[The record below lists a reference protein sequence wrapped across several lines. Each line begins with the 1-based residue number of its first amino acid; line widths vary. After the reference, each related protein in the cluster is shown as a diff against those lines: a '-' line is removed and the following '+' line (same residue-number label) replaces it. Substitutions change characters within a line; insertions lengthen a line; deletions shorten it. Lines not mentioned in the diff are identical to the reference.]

1 MKKSG
6 LIAAIIAI
14 LFLFAGLTFSIPS
27 FSSKEGVNCL
37 GCHNGYPR
45 LNNQGLE
52 YLAGGY
58 SFDSKQSDTA
68 PGFRI
73 SGAVE
78 SWFVSKKEGRSTDF
92 QLHKFELLS
101 GGRLSKNAYY
111 FAEAYFEERGGFHN
125 LGDVFITLT
134 PTSSISAKAG
144 QFQPDLILTDSERL
158 TTRRSMLYNTKVN
171 GWRLRNRQ
179 RGVAITFNQDRFS
192 LTGAVVNGN
201 GNGVE
206 SDDESDNND
215 HKDMS
220 LALSTS
226 ATDHITLGGYLYK
239 GEIPGDDEISRY
251 VFNYRQFLLDGR
263 LELNGALGYG
273 ENSDPNG
280 DGIDQKSLGYFVEGV
295 YAVRQEFLVLARYD
309 YFDPNSDIDN
319 DHNWDIVPA
328 ILYYLGENIR
338 ISGEYVFFKENRND
352 EFRAV
357 LSAVF

>member
-1 MKKSG
+1 MKKTG
-6 LIAAIIAI
+6 FFLTIVVILLI
-14 LFLFAGLTFSIPS
+14 FAGLSFSIPS
-27 FSSKEGVNCL
+27 FSAKEGVSCI
-37 GCHNGYPR
+37 GCHGGYPR
-45 LNNQGLE
+45 LNKQGLE

-111 FAEAYFEERGGFHN
+111 FAEAYFEERGAFHN

-134 PTSSISAKAG
+134 PTSEISVRAG

-158 TTRRSMLYNTKVN
+158 TSRRTMLYDIKVN

-179 RGVAITFNQDRFS
+179 RGLAVTLNHDRFS
-192 LTGAVVNGN
+192 VTGAVVNGN
-201 GNGVE
+201 GGGAEV
-206 SDDESDNND
+206 DDESDNND
-215 HKDMS
+215 HKDIS
-220 LALSTS
+220 LALSAS
-226 ATDHITLGGYLYK
+226 ATDHITLGGYLYR
-239 GEIPGDDEISRY
+239 GEIPGDDKISRY
-251 VFNYRQFLLDGR
+251 VFNYRQFLFDSR
-263 LELNGALGYG
+263 LELNGAFGYG
-273 ENSDPNG
+273 ENSDPAGNG
-280 DGIDQKSLGYFVEGV
+280 IEQKSLGYFVEGA
-295 YAVRQEFLVLARYD
+295 YAVRPEFLLLARYD
-309 YFDPNSDIDN
+309 FFDPNGDVDD
-319 DHNWDIVPA
+319 DHDWDVVPA
-328 ILYYLGENIR
+328 VFYYLGENIR
-338 ISGEYVFFKENRND
+338 ISGEYAFFKKDRND

>member
-14 LFLFAGLTFSIPS
+14 LLLFAGLTFSIPS
-27 FSSKEGVNCL
+27 FSSKEGVSCL
-37 GCHNGYPR
+37 GCHTGYPR
-45 LNNQGLE
+45 LNNQGFD

-58 SFDSKQSDTA
+58 SFDSKRSDTA
-68 PGFRI
+68 PGCRI

-78 SWFVSKKEGRSTDF
+78 SWFVSKKRGRSTDF

-101 GGRLSKNAYY
+101 GGRLSGNAFY
-111 FAEAYFEERGGFHN
+111 FAEAYFEERGAFHN

-134 PTSSISAKAG
+134 PTSNINVRAG

-158 TTRRSMLYNTKVN
+158 TTRRTLLYNTKVN

-179 RGVAITFNQDRFS
+179 RGLALTLNRDRFS
-192 LTGAVVNGN
+192 ATGAVVNGN
-201 GNGVE
+201 GNGAE
-206 SDDESDNND
+206 IADESDNND
-215 HKDMS
+215 HKDLS
-220 LALSTS
+220 LALSVA

-239 GEIPGDDEISRY
+239 GEIPGDDAISRY
-251 VFNYRQFLLDGR
+251 IFNYRHFLLGDR
-263 LELNGALGYG
+263 LEVNGAFGYG

-280 DGIDQKSLGYFVEGV
+280 LGTKQKSLGYFIEGV
-295 YAVRQEFLVLARYD
+295 YAFRPEFLLLARYD
-309 YFDPNSDIDN
+309 YFDPDNDIDN

-328 ILYYLGENIR
+328 LFYYPGENIR
-338 ISGEYVFFKENRND
+338 ISGEYAFFKDNRDD